1 MAKDIIQQTNN
12 AFDFVQ
18 KLFFEISYLIKEVEG
33 MVQEEEEKFIIIRPS
48 GYHVSTR
55 TSTGLEPINVE
66 NWLPKVFAV
75 SFVPEEMTKI
85 QAGQSITKLE
95 RDPKIL
101 LVYLEI
107 MGIELT
113 QPKII
118 FGTVYNLKSKRKQY
132 YKFEHF
138 MTSFIYSGK
147 KIFQN
152 ISNIDYDDNYFSFKG
167 KFKQINLFSIENS
180 NDIKKYIVEPIIKL
194 YRGK

>member
-1 MAKDIIQQTNN
+1 MVKDVIKQTKN

-18 KLFFEISYLIKEVEG
+18 KLFFEISYLIKEMEG
-33 MVQEEEEKFIIIRPS
+33 MVREEEEKFIIVRPS

-55 TSTGLEPINVE
+55 TSTGLEPIYVE

-95 RDPKIL
+95 EDPKL
-101 LVYLEI
+101 LLIYIEV
-107 MGIELT
+107 MGRELT
-113 QPKII
+113 QPKIT
-118 FGTVYNLKSKRKQY
+118 FGTVYNIKSKRKQY

-152 ISNIDYDDNYFSFKG
+152 ISNINYEDTYFSFKG

-180 NDIKKYIVEPIIKL
+180 NDIRKKIVEPIIKL
-194 YRGK
+194 FRE

>member
-1 MAKDIIQQTNN
+1 MTKDIIKQTKN

-18 KLFFEISYLIKEVEG
+18 KLFFEVSYLIKEIEG
-33 MVQEEEEKFIIIRPS
+33 MVQEEEEKFIITRPS

-55 TSTGLEPINVE
+55 TSTGLEPIYVE

-95 RDPKIL
+95 ENPKL
-101 LVYLEI
+101 LLLYIEVIGREI
-107 MGIELT
+107 T
-113 QPKII
+113 QPKIT
-118 FGTVYNLKSKRKQY
+118 FGTVYNIKSKRKQY

-152 ISNIDYDDNYFSFKG
+152 ISNIDYEDNYFSFKG

-180 NDIKKYIVEPIIKL
+180 NDIRKKIVEPIIKL
-194 YRGK
+194 YRG